1 MNEPL
6 SIYIHIPFCVR
17 KCLYCDFVSFPPQVC
32 SGDIK
37 DEYIDALIQELS
49 FYSEIA
55 GRRIETAFVGGGT
68 PSSLSAG
75 QLKRFLDGV
84 NRYFDIGGEYSI
96 EVNPATVDTEKLD
109 IMRDFGINRI
119 SIGLQSI
126 FDRELKL
133 LGRAH
138 DYCDFLKTLELVKKS
153 GFENINVDLMSAL
166 PGSDI
171 KTWTKTLETVADMDI
186 QHISAYSLIIEEGTP
201 FGMIYGG
208 ENKPEYNGDSHLR
221 GDSQQAEEGND
232 TKYLKLPDED
242 TEREMYHIT
251 KDILSSRGFHQYEIS
266 NYAKSGFEC
275 RHNVKY
281 WRGGYYIGAG
291 LSASGHLPADT
302 YKGYAQKYMFSVGAG
317 SEVDKNHSRFR
328 EFMTDHQ
335 DDLHSVRYRNT
346 TDISKYLT
354 WISKQ
359 VFDEVEPV
367 SGTDFVREL
376 FIFGLR
382 MNEGVEVGKALDST
396 RDKDF
401 IREIRA
407 DIDRL
412 KSENLIEENNGII
425 RLTDKGRDFENY
437 VVSFFV

>member
-17 KCLYCDFVSFPPQVC
+17 KCSYCDFVSFPPSVC
-32 SGDIK
+32 SEDVK
-37 DEYIDALIQELS
+37 DEYIDVLIRELS

-68 PSSLSAG
+68 PSSLSAS
-75 QLKRFLDGV
+75 QLKRLLDGV
-84 NRYFDIGGEYSI
+84 NRHFDIGGEYSI

-138 DYCDFLKTLELVKKS
+138 NYGDFLRTLELVKKA
-153 GFENINVDLMSAL
+153 GFGNINVDLMSAL
-166 PGSDI
+166 PGSDV
-171 KTWTKTLETVADMDI
+171 KTWTKTLETVADMDV

-201 FGMIYGG
+201 FGEIYGDA
-208 ENKPEYNGDSHLR
+208 NKPKYTSDGVWPGESHQ
-221 GDSQQAEEGND
+221 DEGGS
-232 TKYLKLPDED
+232 KYPDLPDED
-242 TEREMYHIT
+242 IEREMYHIT
-251 KDILSSRGFHQYEIS
+251 KDILSSRGFYQYEIS

-291 LSASGHLPADT
+291 LSASGHLPGDVFP
-302 YKGYAQKYMFSVGAG
+302 GYPGEK
-317 SEVDKNHSRFR
+317 
-328 EFMTDHQ
+328 
-335 DDLHSVRYRNT
+335 HSVRYRNT
-346 TDISKYLT
+346 ADISRYLKGMRE
-354 WISKQ
+354 ISLTTGDLYEETEF
-359 VFDEVEPV
+359 VTD
-367 SGTDFVREL
+367 SDFVREL

-382 MNEGVEVGKALDST
+382 MNEGVEVGRALDLT
-396 RDKDF
+396 GDDAF
-401 IREIRA
+401 IKKIRA

-412 KSENLIEENNGII
+412 KAENLIEENNGII
-425 RLTDKGRDFENY
+425 SLTDRGRDFENY